1 MEFLG
6 VGPLEL
12 FFILIIALIF
22 LGPRDMVKTGR
33 TMGKFMRK
41 IVMSP
46 TWRMVQQT
54 SRELRTLPNRMI
66 REAGMEEDIKDLD
79 QLRKDMEK
87 QIGTIRKPF
96 SAAAD
101 DVNANLQAAQKG
113 LIIESQVAAKAGE
126 TKPSETPATALPD
139 GQTDLS
145 AWTTAPPAAKPEQ
158 DTTTNAQPDEQTDL
172 SAWTAASPAAKP
184 EDDATAVQEP
194 DSSGT
199 PDQAALPSTEIKN
212 PNAT

>member
-22 LGPRDMVKTGR
+22 LGPRDMVKAGR
-33 TMGKFMRK
+33 SMGKYMRK

-79 QLRKDMEK
+79 QLRKDIDK
-87 QIGTIRKPF
+87 QIGSIRKPL

-101 DVNANLQAAQKG
+101 EVNDSLRAANRDLATQGKTAMQSGPAIQTKTATQSEPAPQA
-113 LIIESQVAAKAGE
+113 E
-126 TKPSETPATALPD
+126 TAPQSEPVPQAEPAEPI
-139 GQTDLS
+139 GLS
-145 AWTTAPPAAKPEQ
+145 AWTTPPAAGESAAVPTGEQ
-158 DTTTNAQPDEQTDL
+158 SPDT
-172 SAWTAASPAAKP
+172 
-184 EDDATAVQEP
+184 
-194 DSSGT
+194 SGT
-199 PDQAALPSTEIKN
+199 PDNTAPAAENQNSD
-212 PNAT
+212 

>member
-22 LGPRDMVKTGR
+22 LGPRDMVKAGR
-33 TMGKFMRK
+33 TMGKYMRK

-79 QLRKDMEK
+79 QLRKEMEN
-87 QIGTIRKPF
+87 QIGSIRKPL
-96 SAAAD
+96 S
-101 DVNANLQAAQKG
+101 
-113 LIIESQVAAKAGE
+113 
-126 TKPSETPATALPD
+126 ATASEIND
-139 GQTDLS
+139 SVKAANRDLS
-145 AWTTAPPAAKPEQ
+145 AQGKTAMQFRSRRIPGE
-158 DTTTNAQPDEQTDL
+158 TRV
-172 SAWTAASPAAKP
+172 
-184 EDDATAVQEP
+184 ATVLIIILECRHAGLDPIFLRE
-194 DSSGT
+194 
-199 PDQAALPSTEIKN
+199 
-212 PNAT
+212 

>member
-22 LGPRDMVKTGR
+22 LGPRDMVKAGR
-33 TMGKFMRK
+33 TLGKFMRK

-66 REAGMEEDIKDLD
+66 REAGMEEDIKDLN
-79 QLRKDMEK
+79 QIRKDMEN

-96 SAAAD
+96 SAAASEAD
-101 DVNANLQAAQKG
+101 ETLQAAQSG
-113 LIIESQVAAKAGE
+113 LPAQSDLGLQAGE
-126 TKPSETPATALPD
+126 TKNGGTTTPAHAA
-139 GQTDLS
+139 GQANLS
-145 AWTTAPPAAKPEQ
+145 AWITAPPSAEPEVNLGGIQ
-158 DTTTNAQPDEQTDL
+158 
-172 SAWTAASPAAKP
+172 ASNPAGA
-184 EDDATAVQEP
+184 
-194 DSSGT
+194 S
-199 PDQAALPSTEIKN
+199 DQAAPASTETQN
-212 PNAT
+212 PNAA

>member
-22 LGPRDMVKTGR
+22 LGPRDMVKAGR
-33 TMGKFMRK
+33 TLGKFMRR

-79 QLRKDMEK
+79 QIRKDMEQ

-96 SAAAD
+96 SSAVGEADATPPAAQSGLPAESNP
-101 DVNANLQAAQKG
+101 DVQAGEAKKSGTATPAQAAG
-113 LIIESQVAAKAGE
+113 LAG
-126 TKPSETPATALPD
+126 
-139 GQTDLS
+139 LS
-145 AWTTAPPAAKPEQ
+145 AWITAPPKAEPKE
-158 DTTTNAQPDEQTDL
+158 DLGGAQASNPAGAPDPT
-172 SAWTAASPAAKP
+172 SAEA
-184 EDDATAVQEP
+184 Q
-194 DSSGT
+194 
-199 PDQAALPSTEIKN
+199 N
-212 PNAT
+212 PNAA

>member
-1 MEFLG
+1 MEILG

-33 TMGKFMRK
+33 TMGKYMRK

-66 REAGMEEDIKDLD
+66 REAGMEEEVKDLD
-79 QLRKDMEK
+79 QLRKDVGN
-87 QIGTIRKPF
+87 QIGSLRKPF

-101 DVNANLQAAQKG
+101 EVNENIQAAQSSLEAPSITASPGG
-113 LIIESQVAAKAGE
+113 LA
-126 TKPSETPATALPD
+126 
-139 GQTDLS
+139 
-145 AWTTAPPAAKPEQ
+145 AWTTPPAAVE
-158 DTTTNAQPDEQTDL
+158 
-172 SAWTAASPAAKP
+172 PAAESANTKEVAQESSANDTATQADPATP
-184 EDDATAVQEP
+184 E
-194 DSSGT
+194 T
-199 PDQAALPSTEIKN
+199 PN
-212 PNAT
+212 PNEP

>member
-22 LGPRDMVKTGR
+22 LGPRDMVKAGR
-33 TMGKFMRK
+33 TMGKYMRK

-79 QLRKDMEK
+79 QLRKDLEN
-87 QIGTIRKPF
+87 QIGSIRKPL
-96 SAAAD
+96 SATASEIND
-101 DVNANLQAAQKG
+101 SVKGVNRDLAAQSGSGTQGKTAMQSG
-113 LIIESQVAAKAGE
+113 PVTQPKPAAQASSAKQIKSEPETQSEPAAQTDIE
-126 TKPSETPATALPD
+126 KPA
-139 GQTDLS
+139 DLS
-145 AWTTAPPAAKPEQ
+145 AWTTRPPAAETEDGSTGEQVPASSGAPENAAPPAE
-158 DTTTNAQPDEQTDL
+158 NQTPKE
-172 SAWTAASPAAKP
+172 S
-184 EDDATAVQEP
+184 
-194 DSSGT
+194 
-199 PDQAALPSTEIKN
+199 
-212 PNAT
+212 

>member
-1 MEFLG
+1 MEILG

-22 LGPRDMVKTGR
+22 LGPRDMVKAGR
-33 TMGKFMRK
+33 TMGKYLRK

-79 QLRKDMEK
+79 QLRKEMDH
-87 QIGTIRKPF
+87 QIGGLRKPF

-101 DVNANLQAAQKG
+101 EVNENLQAAQNG
-113 LIIESQVAAKAGE
+113 LATDAGSATPGQSEPAA
-126 TKPSETPATALPD
+126 PS
-139 GQTDLS
+139 GLS
-145 AWTTAPPAAKPEQ
+145 AWTTPPKTAAPPTPAS
-158 DTTTNAQPDEQTDL
+158 DTGSAISADQP
-172 SAWTAASPAAKP
+172 APAP
-184 EDDATAVQEP
+184 LENQNSD
-194 DSSGT
+194 
-199 PDQAALPSTEIKN
+199 PS
-212 PNAT
+212 

>member
-22 LGPRDMVKTGR
+22 LGPRDMVKAGR
-33 TMGKFMRK
+33 TMGKYMRK

-79 QLRKDMEK
+79 QLRKEMGN
-87 QIGTIRKPF
+87 QIGAIRKPF

-101 DVNANLQAAQKG
+101 EVNTNLQAAQSDLSVEG
-113 LIIESQVAAKAGE
+113 AAEAHATESMKSE
-126 TKPSETPATALPD
+126 MTPSSQTAE
-139 GQTDLS
+139 QADLS
-145 AWTTAPPAAKPEQ
+145 AWTTAPSAAKLKKV
-158 DTTTNAQPDEQTDL
+158 TAMAQESDPSGATDGDVPA
-172 SAWTAASPAAKP
+172 SAET
-184 EDDATAVQEP
+184 Q
-194 DSSGT
+194 
-199 PDQAALPSTEIKN
+199 N
-212 PNAT
+212 PNTA

>member
-22 LGPRDMVKTGR
+22 LGPRDMVKAGR
-33 TMGKFMRK
+33 TMGKYMRK

-79 QLRKDMEK
+79 QLRKEMEN
-87 QIGTIRKPF
+87 QIGSIRKPL
-96 SAAAD
+96 SATASEINDSVKAANRD
-101 DVNANLQAAQKG
+101 LSAQGKTAMQSGPATQTKPAAQSG
-113 LIIESQVAAKAGE
+113 SAEQ
-126 TKPSETPATALPD
+126 TKPETQSEPAAQTDPEKL
-139 GQTDLS
+139 TDLS
-145 AWTTAPPAAKPEQ
+145 AWTTPPPAAETMNGSTGEPVPASSGAP
-158 DTTTNAQPDEQTDL
+158 DNA
-172 SAWTAASPAAKP
+172 APAA
-184 EDDATAVQEP
+184 ENQ
-194 DSSGT
+194 
-199 PDQAALPSTEIKN
+199 N
-212 PNAT
+212 PNES

>member
-1 MEFLG
+1 MEVLG

-33 TMGKFMRK
+33 TIGKYMRK

-79 QLRKDMEK
+79 QLRKDMK
-87 QIGTIRKPF
+87 DQIGSLRKPF
-96 SAAAD
+96 SAAAGEI
-101 DVNANLQAAQKG
+101 NENLQAAQKEMVAKSEPVEQSG
-113 LIIESQVAAKAGE
+113 TAPLDVPAPQVE
-126 TKPSETPATALPD
+126 PAT
-139 GQTDLS
+139 QTGLS
-145 AWTTAPPAAKPEQ
+145 AWITPPTATTPADDSTVEQEPGPTNSAPAPAETQ
-158 DTTTNAQPDEQTDL
+158 NPDE
-172 SAWTAASPAAKP
+172 S
-184 EDDATAVQEP
+184 
-194 DSSGT
+194 
-199 PDQAALPSTEIKN
+199 
-212 PNAT
+212 

>member
-1 MEFLG
+1 MEILG

-33 TMGKFMRK
+33 TMGKYMRK

-66 REAGMEEDIKDLD
+66 REAGMEEEVKDLD
-79 QLRKDMEK
+79 QLRKDVGN
-87 QIGTIRKPF
+87 QIGSLRKPF

-101 DVNANLQAAQKG
+101 EANENLQAAQSS
-113 LIIESQVAAKAGE
+113 LEA
-126 TKPSETPATALPD
+126 PSSATSP
-139 GQTDLS
+139 GGLS
-145 AWTTAPPAAKPEQ
+145 AWTTPPAAVEPATESITATEAAQ
-158 DTTTNAQPDEQTDL
+158 ESNANDTATHADPAMPNSQ
-172 SAWTAASPAAKP
+172 SPN
-184 EDDATAVQEP
+184 EP
-194 DSSGT
+194 
-199 PDQAALPSTEIKN
+199 
-212 PNAT
+212 